1 MSAPSGLRSAAYEG
15 AVYHRRL
22 RPKVHAFRYRVF
34 SLLIDLD
41 ELPALH
47 RRLRLFSHNRWNLFS
62 FLDRDHGI
70 GNPAMLRA
78 WIDERLAGIGIAIP
92 GGRITLL
99 CYPRILGY
107 VFNPLTVYFC
117 SRTDGGLAALIYE
130 VNNTFGGR
138 HAYVLPVEGQAG
150 AAIRQRCSKA
160 FFVSPFNNVSGS
172 YTFQILPPG
181 DRVSVHIDQ
190 ADEGG
195 ALFRAGFSGRRTA
208 LSDLALLR
216 LAFRYPLMTVKVIAA
231 IHWEALRLLAKG
243 VPHRLLEHAKAGQGV
258 AADSTPEA

>member
-1 MSAPSGLRSAAYEG
+1 MSPRLETHSAVYEG
-15 AVYHRRL
+15 AVYHKRL
-22 RPKVHAFRYRVF
+22 RPKLHAFRYRVF
-34 SLLIDLD
+34 SLLLDLD

-62 FLDRDHGI
+62 FQDRDHGI
-70 GNPAMLRA
+70 GRRESLRA
-78 WIDERLAGIGIAIP
+78 WIDDRLAGIGIAIP

-117 SRTDGGLAALIYE
+117 RRADGSLAALIYE

-138 HAYVLPVEGQAG
+138 HAYTLPAG
-150 AAIRQRCSKA
+150 GGSGDVVRQRCGKA
-160 FFVSPFNNVSGS
+160 FFVSPFNDVSGS
-172 YTFQILPPG
+172 YAFKVMAPAE
-181 DRVSVHIDQ
+181 RVSIHIDQ

-195 ALFRAGFSGRRTA
+195 ALFRAGFSGRRST

-216 LAFRYPLMTVKVIAA
+216 LAFRYPLMTLKVIAA
-231 IHWEALRLLAKG
+231 IHWEALRLFAKG
-243 VPHRLLEHAKAGQGV
+243 VPHRLRDRPAAPGVVPINSKLEA
-258 AADSTPEA
+258 

>member
-1 MSAPSGLRSAAYEG
+1 MNAPSETRSAVYEG
-15 AVYHRRL
+15 MVYHKRL
-22 RPKVHAFRYRVF
+22 RPRAHAFRYRVF

-47 RRLRLFSHNRWNLFS
+47 RRLRLFSYDCWNLFS

-70 GNPAMLRA
+70 DRPESLRA
-78 WIDERLAGIGIAIP
+78 WVHDCLAAIGIATP
-92 GGRITLL
+92 CGRIELL

-117 SRTDGGLAALIYE
+117 RRSDGGLAALIYE

-138 HAYVLPVEGQAG
+138 HAYVLPVGGKGG
-150 AAIRQRCSKA
+150 AVVDQSCSKV
-160 FFVSPFNNVSGS
+160 FYVSPFNDVSGS
-172 YTFQILPPG
+172 YRFKVLPPG
-181 DRVSVHIDQ
+181 DGVSIHIDQ
-190 ADEGG
+190 ADDDG
-195 ALFRAGFSGRRTA
+195 LMFSAGFSGLRSELTDA
-208 LSDLALLR
+208 TLLR

-243 VPHRLLEHAKAGQGV
+243 VPHRLRDRPRADPALDSELEA
-258 AADSTPEA
+258 